1 MDTITAG
8 FLASLAA
15 GAATGVGALPSLFLR
30 GTSERV
36 MDTMLGFAAGVMIAA
51 SAFSLIVPALALGGL
66 WITVCGIIIGCV
78 FLELL
83 DRFIPHLHVVRGP
96 EGGASSLHRVWL
108 LILAITIHN
117 FPEGLSV
124 GVSFGLE
131 NSTTGALL
139 ATAIGLQN
147 MPEGLAVALPL
158 IREGYSRK
166 RAVAYATL
174 SGLVEPIAGL
184 LGVVVVSWAA
194 ALLPVGLAFAA
205 GAMLYVVFDE
215 VIPESHSRGHHREAT
230 LGGMTGFLIMMVL
243 DNLFT

>member
-1 MDTITAG
+1 MDPIIVG

-15 GAATGVGALPSLFLR
+15 GAATGVGALPSLFLS
-30 GTSERV
+30 GTSEKV
-36 MDTMLGFAAGVMIAA
+36 MDTMLGFAAGVMISA

-66 WITVCGIIIGCV
+66 WITVCGIALGCI

-83 DRFIPHLHVVRGP
+83 DRCIPHLHVVRGR
-96 EGGASSLHRVWL
+96 EGGASSLRRAWL

-124 GVSFGLE
+124 GVSFGLD
-131 NSTTGALL
+131 SLTTDTLL
-139 ATAIGLQN
+139 AIAIGLQN
-147 MPEGLAVALPL
+147 LPEGLAVALPL

-174 SGLVEPIAGL
+174 SGLVEPIAAL
-184 LGVVVVSWAA
+184 LGVVIVSWAA
-194 ALLPVGLAFAA
+194 ALLPFGLAFAA

-215 VIPESHSRGHHREAT
+215 MIPESHSRGHHKEAT
-230 LGGMTGFLIMMVL
+230 FGGMVGFLIMMVL
-243 DNLFT
+243 DHLFI

>member
-1 MDTITAG
+1 
-8 FLASLAA
+8 
-15 GAATGVGALPSLFLR
+15 
-30 GTSERV
+30 
-36 MDTMLGFAAGVMIAA
+36 MLGFAAGVMIAA
-51 SAFSLIVPALALGGL
+51 SAFSLIVPALAHGGL
-66 WITVCGIIIGCV
+66 WITVCGIVIGCV

-83 DRFIPHLHVVRGP
+83 DQFIPHLHVVCGL
-96 EGGASSLHRVWL
+96 EGRTSSLRRVWL
-108 LILAITIHN
+108 LVLAISIHN

-131 NSTTGALL
+131 DFTTGTLL
-139 ATAIGLQN
+139 ATAMGLQN

-174 SGLVEPIAGL
+174 SGLVEPLAGL
-184 LGVVVVSWAA
+184 LGVLIVTWATM
-194 ALLPVGLAFAA
+194 LLPVGLAFAA

-215 VIPESHSRGHHREAT
+215 MIPESHSRGHHREAT
-230 LGGMTGFLIMMVL
+230 FGGLAGFLLMMVL

>member
-1 MDTITAG
+1 
-8 FLASLAA
+8 
-15 GAATGVGALPSLFLR
+15 
-30 GTSERV
+30 

-51 SAFSLIVPALALGGL
+51 SAFSLIVPALAHGGL
-66 WITVCGIIIGCV
+66 WITVCGMVIGCV
-78 FLELL
+78 FLALL
-83 DRFIPHLHVVRGP
+83 DRFIPHVHFVRGP
-96 EGGASSLHRVWL
+96 EGGASSLRRVWL
-108 LILAITIHN
+108 LVLAITIHN

-131 NSTTGALL
+131 NIRNGILL

-158 IREGYSRK
+158 IREGYTRRRS
-166 RAVAYATL
+166 VAYATL
-174 SGLVEPIAGL
+174 SGLVEPLAGL

-194 ALLPVGLAFAA
+194 VLLPFGLAFAA

-215 VIPESHSRGHHREAT
+215 MIPESHSRGHHEEAT
-230 LGGMTGFLIMMVL
+230 FGGMVGFLIMMAL